1 MLFYRKET
9 PACVRQFYQEP
20 RGLNL
25 KKPGVGQ
32 QKKRGYVIPETE
44 RELNKKEPFEGK
56 HKSILYI
63 LYCIRNIFYIV
74 LEI

>member
-56 HKSILYI
+56 YKSILKKKM
-63 LYCIRNIFYIV
+63 FYIV